1 MKSLSSQVAINMNYS
16 IFLVVLGASLLA
28 LVRPECSVEPQTK
41 ITGTHAPG
49 ILSILKE
56 NIKS

>member
-1 MKSLSSQVAINMNYS
+1 MAINMNYS

-49 ILSILKE
+49 MLSILKE